1 MAKMPNGLGKAME
14 TKTPPR
20 GRALRIF
27 LITIVIFVV
36 LAYGVEVT
44 NVDLSPLRE
53 PQRVAQLTRVIRALF
68 HPDIIKYDQVQVVV
82 NAPVYVPCPSG
93 DLPES
98 VTPTEGEAYV
108 VITPGCGSPGDVVRV
123 EGFGFAPQIE
133 GPLRFIPSSDPNS
146 LVTLGRDIAATDD
159 QGHFSVDFT
168 LPNRISED
176 VQFIRTVIS
185 ENTGSPY
192 LSRNAQD
199 TWTLIIQTIF
209 LALLATIVGTML
221 AVPLSF
227 LAARNLMKSV
237 RSPLASIALNTL
249 GWIAGI
255 YLGLKLAGWISQF
268 SEPYANNVFIALAGV
283 VLIPLIIILAFRWA
297 APEEELNPPQSSLRI
312 LRTVVV
318 IGVALLV
325 VFGLFALAGLMMGIG
340 FSVSGL
346 LGPFGFLGSSLFHL
360 GDILRTIIPIFFALA
375 AGGTLGSFAGRYGQV
390 ANEKLPAG
398 TMKGLNILLS
408 ALSGAVL
415 FALLGGAIEWLYQIG
430 SPEITL
436 WIPVGVGALLGAL
449 VALRS
454 KAKGTLPI
462 GLIMY
467 YIIRTVLNALRAIE
481 PLIYCIVFVIAFS
494 LGPFPGVL
502 ALGLHTIVSLA
513 KLYSEQVE
521 SISAGPLE
529 AIEATGANRLQT
541 IIFAVIPQVIPPY
554 ISYTMYRW
562 DINVRMS
569 TVIGFVGGGGIGFL
583 LYQNINLL
591 RYPQAAT
598 QILAIAV
605 VVASLDYISSV
616 VRERFT

>member
-1 MAKMPNGLGKAME
+1 MAKTPNGLGKAME
-14 TKTPPR
+14 SRKPSR
-20 GRALRIF
+20 GRTLRIF
-27 LITIVIFVV
+27 LITIIIFVV

-44 NVDLSPLRE
+44 NIDLSPLRE
-53 PQRVAQLTRVIRALF
+53 PNRQAQLTRVVRALF
-68 HPDIIKYDQVQVVV
+68 HPDIIKYDQEQVVV
-82 NAPVYVPCPSG
+82 NAPVYVPCPSSG
-93 DLPES
+93 LPQTVAPS
-98 VTPTEGEAYV
+98 AGKAYV
-108 VITPGCGSPGDVVRV
+108 EITPPCGSPGDIVRV
-123 EGFGFAPQIE
+123 EGFGFAPE
-133 GPLRFIPSSDPNS
+133 ADGPLRFIPSSDPNS

-168 LPNRISED
+168 LPDRTSDD
-176 VQFIRTVIS
+176 VQFIRTVIR

-192 LSRNAQD
+192 LSQNALD
-199 TWTLIIQTIF
+199 SWTLIIQTIF
-209 LALLATIVGTML
+209 LALLATIVGTLL

-227 LAARNLMKSV
+227 LAAKNLMKSM
-237 RSPLASIALNTL
+237 RSPLASIALNML

-255 YLGLKLAGWISQF
+255 YIGLKLAGWISQF
-268 SEPYANNVFIALAGV
+268 CEPYANNIFIALAGV
-283 VLIPLIIILAFRWA
+283 VLIPIIIVFTFRWA
-297 APEEELNPPQSSLRI
+297 APEEESGAPHTSLRF
-312 LRTVVV
+312 LRTVV
-318 IGVALLV
+318 ILALALLV
-325 VFGLFALAGLMMGIG
+325 VVGLFALAGLMMGIG
-340 FSVSGL
+340 FAVSGL
-346 LGPFGFLGSSLFHL
+346 LGPFGFLGSSLFHV

-375 AGGTLGSFAGRYGQV
+375 AGGALGSFAGRVGQQT
-390 ANEKLPAG
+390 NEKLSDG
-398 TMKGLNILLS
+398 SVKILNILLS
-408 ALSGAVL
+408 ALAGSVL
-415 FALLGGAIEWLYQIG
+415 LALLGGAVEWLYQIG
-430 SPEITL
+430 RPEITL
-436 WIPVGVGALLGAL
+436 WIPVGIGALLGAL
-449 VALRS
+449 LAMRS

-462 GLIMY
+462 GLTIY

-605 VVASLDYISSV
+605 VVASLDYVSSV